1 MNQTRKPIRPA
12 MAAAPKTVP
21 TMSDPCGLAAYLQQ
35 KYIELVTGGA
45 PIEVETPL
53 LGRVQFSPANADNL
67 SRLLGE
73 VQSQCARASGQPSMA
88 RRPISF
94 DTRY

>member
-1 MNQTRKPIRPA
+1 MKRFAPKAAFPIQQAIPA
-12 MAAAPKTVP
+12 MT
-21 TMSDPCGLAAYLQQ
+21 DPCGLAAYLQQ
-35 KYIELVTGGA
+35 KYVELLTGGA

-53 LGRVQFSPANADNL
+53 LGRVQFAPANADQL
-67 SRLLGE
+67 GRLLGE
-73 VQSQCARASGQPSMA
+73 VQSKCAALQGQTTLV